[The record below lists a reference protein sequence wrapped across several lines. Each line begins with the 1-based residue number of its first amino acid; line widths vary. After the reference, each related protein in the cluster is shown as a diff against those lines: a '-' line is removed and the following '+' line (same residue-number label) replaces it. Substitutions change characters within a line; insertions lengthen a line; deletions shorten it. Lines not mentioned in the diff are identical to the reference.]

1 MIDFT
6 LNKNMVLQIHTVG
19 EEQTPI
25 IVIDDFVN
33 NVDALIN
40 FAVFSQNARETF
52 CAQESDF
59 YPGVRKAA
67 PLSYIER
74 LKGLAPIINS
84 HFDMT
89 DKSEFDVILSAFS
102 IACTEPDELRPI
114 QMLPHFDTPNMNQLA
129 MVHFLCDETHGGP
142 SFYKHRALGY
152 ERITKERLMPYR
164 QTIKQQAMAQKL
176 HKNPHYINGSTSLF
190 EQVYSVEAKL
200 NRVVIYPS
208 NLLHSGNINAAN
220 DYVCDPI
227 NGRLTISSFAV
238 LR

>member
-129 MVHFLCDETHGGP
+129 MVHFLCDETHGGT

-176 HKNPHYINGSTSLF
+176 HKNPSKFT
-190 EQVYSVEAKL
+190 V
-200 NRVVIYPS
+200 
-208 NLLHSGNINAAN
+208 
-220 DYVCDPI
+220 
-227 NGRLTISSFAV
+227 
-238 LR
+238 

>member
-6 LNKNMVLQIHTVG
+6 LNKNKALQVHTVG
-19 EEQTPI
+19 EEKTPI

-52 CAQESDF
+52 CTQESDF

-67 PLSYIER
+67 PLSYIEQ
-74 LKGLAPIINS
+74 LKALAPIINS
-84 HFDMT
+84 HFDMA
-89 DKSEFDVILSAFS
+89 DKNEFDVILSAFS

-129 MVHFLCDETHGGP
+129 MVHFLCDETHGGT
-142 SFYKHRALGY
+142 SFYKHKTLGY

-164 QTIKQQAMAQKL
+164 QAIKQQAMAQKL
-176 HKNPHYINGSTSLF
+176 HKNPHYINGSTVLF

-220 DYVCDPI
+220 GYACDPI

>member
-25 IVIDDFVN
+25 IVIDGFVN

-74 LKGLAPIINS
+74 LKDLAPIINS

-102 IACTEPDELRPI
+102 
-114 QMLPHFDTPNMNQLA
+114 MLSGCSLEQAICVTATFTFRIRYLVSLTFINNFTFQKRKNQ
-129 MVHFLCDETHGGP
+129 
-142 SFYKHRALGY
+142 
-152 ERITKERLMPYR
+152 IRLKMR
-164 QTIKQQAMAQKL
+164 
-176 HKNPHYINGSTSLF
+176 S
-190 EQVYSVEAKL
+190 
-200 NRVVIYPS
+200 
-208 NLLHSGNINAAN
+208 
-220 DYVCDPI
+220 
-227 NGRLTISSFAV
+227 
-238 LR
+238 

>member
-6 LNKNMVLQIHTVG
+6 LNINMVLQIHTVG

-33 NVDALIN
+33 NVDELIN

-59 YPGVRKAA
+59 YPGVRKAS

-74 LKGLAPIINS
+74 LKDLAPIINS

-129 MVHFLCDETHGGP
+129 MVHFLCDETHGGT

-176 HKNPHYINGSTSLF
+176 HKNPHYINGSTALF

-200 NRVVIYPS
+200 NRVVIYLS